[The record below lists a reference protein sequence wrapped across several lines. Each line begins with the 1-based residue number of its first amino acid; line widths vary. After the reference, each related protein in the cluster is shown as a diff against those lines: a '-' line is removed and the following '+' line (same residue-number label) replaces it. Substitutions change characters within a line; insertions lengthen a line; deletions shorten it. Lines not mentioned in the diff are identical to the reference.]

1 MFYNRHLK
9 ILGLLYLRPPELAGP
24 ADAGGAPNC
33 VVEVAGRRAVS
44 SVGASEAAGG
54 AQAVA
59 AVASRRQ
66 GESERRAQI
75 CAVGSRSN
83 GQNGDSRKKKRNP
96 SLQTVAR
103 KA

>member
-24 ADAGGAPNC
+24 AEAGGATNC

-44 SVGASEAAGG
+44 SVGGRWRCPGG
-54 AQAVA
+54 GGGGGGVEET
-59 AVASRRQ
+59 
-66 GESERRAQI
+66 G
-75 CAVGSRSN
+75 
-83 GQNGDSRKKKRNP
+83 RKREKGADLVPLALDQTVKTVTHGKKRNP